1 MSSRILVDEVYGKT
15 AGTSALEVNSGG
27 FLLPKKPIVFSV
39 EASNIDQSAS
49 SNQTKVEW
57 ETVKVDTGGYWDSTN
72 HRYQPSVAGWY
83 LFGGVVRFAAPT
95 TNSFVALNVRK
106 NGTGRYA
113 TIQLQYNSDV
123 ITNSS
128 YPIPSTLIDLNGST
142 DYVDVSIDLDE
153 TLTVSDSTSY
163 NSEFWGVLQYAT

>member
-27 FLLPKKPIVFSV
+27 FLLPKKPILFSV
-39 EASNIDQSAS
+39 DATDIDQTASA
-49 SNQTKVEW
+49 NQTKLEW
-57 ETVKVDTGGYWDSTN
+57 ENVRVDTGGYWDSTN

-95 TNSFVALNVRK
+95 TNSFVAVNIRK

-113 TIQLQYNSDV
+113 TIQIQFNSDV

-128 YPIPSTLIDLNGST
+128 YPLPSTFIELNGST
-142 DYVDVSIDLDE
+142 DYVDVTIDRDE
-153 TLTVSDSTSY
+153 NLTVHDSSGY
-163 NSEFWGVLQYAT
+163 VSEFWGVLQYAT